1 MALGV
6 RGREL
11 AAGITG
17 TGHQAAPDGARFDAQ
32 AERIDGGDADADV
45 AVGDI
50 GDQQVL
56 PHGEPERA
64 AAEALGNL
72 GEAAHLPG
80 RQAAHRQH
88 QAEIIE
94 ACLLLGID
102 ADMAPLVGHR
112 PRRHVGAGGAAQRC
126 AVLLL
131 DFGDESLAAHPVEH
145 VFQAR
150 LQPVGAIAMGD
161 EGAHHGARHCYAFL
175 GLQQDAGFEGEIE
188 MAGDAA
194 QLQAEVDARLEPGA
208 AGDLARHEA
217 DVVGVLEHRDATAAV
232 EGDVEL
238 ARQAVHLAV
247 IEDVVVHGAAE
258 RPRVVD
264 LLRVDAGG
272 RAAGDVA
279 DIVGARAARGEAQR
293 LHRQQH
299 VDGVRRAD
307 LADLQVGAGR
317 HIGIAAAEG
326 VGGIGQAAHLPGA
339 QDAVGDAQAAHEGVL
354 RRSDIEEAL
363 ILGQEDVDA
372 LGELPRLGAAH
383 HLVPAIQRMARALGA
398 LLGDQLAARRHRAVL
413 GCVLQRVGADGLG
426 RRRSGRT
433 ACQLVGGL
441 AGLDAADEA
450 LQPLLLLVVEFAH
463 AAARVGTRC
472 RA

>member
-1 MALGV
+1 
-6 RGREL
+6 
-11 AAGITG
+11 
-17 TGHQAAPDGARFDAQ
+17 
-32 AERIDGGDADADV
+32 
-45 AVGDI
+45 
-50 GDQQVL
+50 
-56 PHGEPERA
+56 
-64 AAEALGNL
+64 
-72 GEAAHLPG
+72 
-80 RQAAHRQH
+80 
-88 QAEIIE
+88 
-94 ACLLLGID
+94 
-102 ADMAPLVGHR
+102 
-112 PRRHVGAGGAAQRC
+112 
-126 AVLLL
+126 
-131 DFGDESLAAHPVEH
+131 
-145 VFQAR
+145 
-150 LQPVGAIAMGD
+150 MGD
-161 EGAHHGARHCYAFL
+161 EGAHHGARHFYAFL
-175 GLQQDAGFEGEIE
+175 GLQQDAGLEGEIE

-194 QLQAEVDARLEPGA
+194 ELQAEVNARLEPGA

-217 DVVGVLEHRDATAAV
+217 DVVGVLEHRHAPAAV

-264 LLRVDAGG
+264 FLRVDAGG

-354 RRSDIEEAL
+354 RRSDVEEAL

-372 LGELPRLGAAH
+372 LGELPCLGAARPPRPSD
-383 HLVPAIQRMARALGA
+383 PADGARAWRSPRRPACRPPPPRGP
-398 LLGDQLAARRHRAVL
+398 GRRIAARRGRWAGPPAQRA
-413 GCVLQRVGADGLG
+413 RGLPAC
-426 RRRSGRT
+426 RRPCG
-433 ACQLVGGL
+433 
-441 AGLDAADEA
+441 
-450 LQPLLLLVVEFAH
+450 P
-463 AAARVGTRC
+463 RC
-472 RA
+472 R